1 MLDKEAQQALVALMD
16 TKRNLEEQV
25 LKALRN
31 PDLTTKQIVTTRN
44 KYLEFLEKLEAIEEQ
59 LEAHQQGSEADWLA
73 MWKGQKDD

>member
-1 MLDKEAQQALVALMD
+1 MLDKEAQEALVRVME
-16 TKRNLEEQV
+16 TKQNLEEQV

-31 PDLTTKQIVTTRN
+31 PDLTTKQIVTARN

>member
-1 MLDKEAQQALVALMD
+1 MLDKEAQEALVRVME
-16 TKRNLEEQV
+16 TKQNLEEQV

-31 PDLTTKQIVTTRN
+31 PDMTTKQIVTTRN

>member
-1 MLDKEAQQALVALMD
+1 MLDREAQEALVALME

-31 PDLTTKQIVTTRN
+31 PDMTTKQIVTTRN

-59 LEAHQQGSEADWLA
+59 LEAHQHGTEEDWLA

>member
-1 MLDKEAQQALVALMD
+1 MLDKEAQEALVALME

-31 PDLTTKQIVTTRN
+31 PDITTEQIVTARN

-59 LEAHQQGSEADWLA
+59 LEAHQQGTEADWLA

>member
-1 MLDKEAQQALVALMD
+1 MLDKEAQEALVALMD

-25 LKALRN
+25 LKALRK
-31 PDLTTKQIVTTRN
+31 PDMTTEQIVTTRN

-59 LEAHQQGSEADWLA
+59 LEAHQQGTEADWLA

>member
-1 MLDKEAQQALVALMD
+1 MLDKEAQEALVALME

-31 PDLTTKQIVTTRN
+31 PDMTTKQIVITRN

-59 LEAHQQGSEADWLA
+59 LEAHQQGTEEDWLA

>member
-1 MLDKEAQQALVALMD
+1 MLDREAQEALVKLMD

-31 PDLTTKQIVTTRN
+31 PDMTTKQIVTTRN
-44 KYLEFLEKLEAIEEQ
+44 KYLEFLEKLQAIEDQ
-59 LEAHQQGSEADWLA
+59 LESHQQGSEADWLA

>member
-1 MLDKEAQQALVALMD
+1 MLDKEAQEALVALME

-31 PDLTTKQIVTTRN
+31 PDLTTKQIVTARN

-59 LEAHQQGSEADWLA
+59 LEAHQQGTEGDWLA
-73 MWKGQKDD
+73 MWKGESK